1 MKIGSNDSL
10 PKNAPAGTSGSAGV
24 ERKAAMP
31 IKQAQG
37 NPGDPVAGPPPLAPA
52 SAKVELSSS
61 ASVLA
66 ATNTDPTFDTAKVD
80 RIAQAIRD
88 GKFEVNAETIA
99 DKLIS
104 NAQELLGRKTN

>member
-1 MKIGSNDSL
+1 MKIGSNDVL
-10 PKNAPAGTSGSAGV
+10 PVSGSAGSAGV
-24 ERKAAMP
+24 DRKAAMP
-31 IKQAQG
+31 IRQAEG
-37 NPGDPVAGPPPLAPA
+37 GPAGPVAGPPPIAVA

-66 ATNTDPTFDTAKVD
+66 ATSADPTFDTVKVD

-88 GKFEVNAETIA
+88 GKFEVNPQAIA

-104 NAQELLGRKTN
+104 NAQELLSRKTN